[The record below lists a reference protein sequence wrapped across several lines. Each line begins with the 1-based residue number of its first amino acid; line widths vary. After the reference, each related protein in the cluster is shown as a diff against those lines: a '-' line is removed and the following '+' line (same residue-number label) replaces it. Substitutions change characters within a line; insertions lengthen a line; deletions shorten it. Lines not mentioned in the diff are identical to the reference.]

1 MINSN
6 KVVVMTNECSGSIKL
21 WTIKDMQSCVD
32 IEILRQNYWDSLD
45 WSC

>member
-6 KVVVMTNECSGSIKL
+6 KVVVMTNECSGSTKL

-45 WSC
+45 